1 MLGLYQVS
9 IPSCEFAIEY
19 FDYPF
24 DSLVSESEGHDGE
37 AFDANRITLSRQESS
52 LRKQNKKNL

>member
-9 IPSCEFAIEY
+9 IPSSEFAIEY

-52 LRKQNKKNL
+52 L